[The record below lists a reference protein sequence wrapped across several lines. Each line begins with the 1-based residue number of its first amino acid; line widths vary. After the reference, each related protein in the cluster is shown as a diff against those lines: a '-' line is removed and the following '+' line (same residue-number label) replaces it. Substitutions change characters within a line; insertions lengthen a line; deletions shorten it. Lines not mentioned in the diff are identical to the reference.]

1 MENLEASTTLSFQA
15 FDVTG
20 SFSVDATDI
29 QGTLPVSTGAATVA
43 TMMHLPENV
52 PYALRDDF
60 SSQYLDDSMPIGN
73 AIKPGARLTITP
85 KTHLG

>member
-1 MENLEASTTLSFQA
+1 MEGIEASTTLSFQA

-20 SFSVDATDI
+20 SFSADLTDI
-29 QGTLPVSTGAATVA
+29 QAALPVSTVAATVA

-60 SSQYLDDSMPIGN
+60 SSQYLDDSMPIGD
-73 AIKPGARLTITP
+73 AIEPGARLTITP

>member
-1 MENLEASTTLSFQA
+1 MESFEASTTLDFQA

-29 QGTLPVSTGAATVA
+29 QGGLPVSTVAATVA

-60 SSQYLDDSMPIGN
+60 SSEYLDDSMPADWPDGRD
-73 AIKPGARLTITP
+73 A
-85 KTHLG
+85 KTLRA